1 MIYLVNKR
9 ERQRKEEREGGFS
22 GQNRIVL
29 ALGAVIDCNNE
40 ESPGIP

>member
-9 ERQRKEEREGGFS
+9 EREKKSEREEFPGRM
-22 GQNRIVL
+22 RIAL

-40 ESPGIP
+40 ETPCIP